1 MKTPHPDIRR
11 VVEPEQLTGRK
22 LAETVK
28 KLVALAEKNNNKSIL
43 KLLGQVL
50 PGSEVGSVPPPD
62 FTALA

>member
-1 MKTPHPDIRR
+1 MKTPHPDVRR

-28 KLVALAEKNNNKSIL
+28 KLVTLAEKNNNKAIL
-43 KLLGQVL
+43 KILGETL
-50 PGSEVGSVPPPD
+50 PGSEVGSAPPPE